1 MRSEIRWVCT
11 LHPSGATLPLP
22 TAATRHPGRRLPRTT
37 RVRTGPCCLQVEGPW
52 HTVKLG
58 ATDPSVIEE
67 GGSYLCSM
75 SGIKL
80 LEDGD
85 LNITYFHRKDGK
97 CVQEFYIGKKTNT
110 PGRYTFEYEGKNFLT
125 FVAVGDG
132 FLIMDLENRR
142 EAGALI
148 VVELH
153 GRTFLV
159 NEVGQEA
166 YRKHTLR
173 RGIQPDNIVELS
185 AHGKPPRQVPLLT
198 GTGTRWPG

>member
-1 MRSEIRWVCT
+1 AMT
-11 LHPSGATLPLP
+11 LLLLSLCLGLAWAQQDQSLVPVQPGFHPE
-22 TAATRHPGRRLPRTT
+22 
-37 RVRTGPCCLQVEGPW
+37 QVEGPW
-52 HTVKLG
+52 HTIKLG

-125 FVAVGDG
+125 FVAVDDG

-142 EAGALI
+142 EAGALV